1 MKQARLQ
8 DSYQVLHIIF
18 AAIIVAVMAY
28 SAVFSPSGGDHAIP
42 SQYRLLT
49 GESTASTGMSRAFS
63 SIVRLDFT
71 KALSYNPYSLS
82 VFAFFF
88 VQLWMRVLF
97 FVLYARRGDKRLVA
111 ADVALSVVL
120 FLWCFKDLMA
130 AMYA

>member
-8 DSYQVLHIIF
+8 DSYQILHIIF
-18 AAIIVAVMAY
+18 AVIILAVMVY
-28 SAVFSPSGGDHAIP
+28 SAVFSPSSGDHAIP
-42 SQYRLLT
+42 SQYRVLT

-63 SIVRLDFT
+63 CIVRLDFN

-97 FVLYARRGDKRLVA
+97 FIFYSRWGDKRLVA
-111 ADVALSVVL
+111 GDVALSVVL
-120 FLWCFKDLMA
+120 FLWCFKDLIA

>member
-18 AAIIVAVMAY
+18 AAVIVAVMAY
-28 SAVFSPSGGDHAIP
+28 SAVFSPSRGGHAIP
-42 SQYRLLT
+42 SQYSLLT

-63 SIVRLDFT
+63 SIVRLDFN

-88 VQLWMRVLF
+88 AQLWMRVLF
-97 FVLYARRGDKRLVA
+97 FIFYARWGDKRLVA
-111 ADVALSVVL
+111 GDIVLSLVL
-120 FLWCFKDLMA
+120 FLWCFKDLIA